1 MEHESGNSRV
11 SSDKIHEELIDTLLA
26 AASERDRDAR
36 RHGERVT
43 RYAVAIGE
51 KLGMAED
58 ELCNLRYAASLHDI
72 GKIGIS
78 RKILNKLGRLTEE
91 ELNVMRRHA
100 SIAIRILERAEGLQ
114 GALPIIRHHH
124 ERFDGNGYPDGLAG
138 EEIPFGARII
148 AAAETYDI
156 LTSDVP
162 WRDALLPEL
171 ARKELERC
179 SGTQFDPNVV
189 KALLSVIEEHSTTL
203 PSSGDVPRAKAA

>member
-1 MEHESGNSRV
+1 MERDLNNSQAL
-11 SSDKIHEELIDTLLA
+11 SDKMHEELIETLLT

-43 RYAVAIGE
+43 KYAVAIGE
-51 KLGMAED
+51 KLVMAED
-58 ELCNLRYAASLHDI
+58 DLQNLRYAASLHDI

-78 RKILNKLGRLTEE
+78 RRILNKLGRLTEE

-114 GALPIIRHHH
+114 GALPLIRYHH

-138 EEIPFGARII
+138 EEIPLGARII

-162 WRDALLPEL
+162 WRDALSSDA

-179 SGTQFDPNVV
+179 SGTQFDPNIV

-203 PSSGDVPRAKAA
+203 PSYEEVTRVKAA